1 MNSFNGASLEDQID
15 QWRQFLRRKQM
26 LIGSNLF
33 HLGILALLGGHFV
46 GLLTPINVF
55 DTLGDEAVILNFE
68 NGIYYGLNPVS
79 ARIVELIAEPRTVSA
94 ILAILLDEY
103 DVDADRCR
111 QDLVNLLAKLKEHD
125 LIETE

>member
-1 MNSFNGASLEDQID
+1 MSDPFSDETVV
-15 QWRQFLRRKQM
+15 RVS
-26 LIGSNLF
+26 SNQVSST
-33 HLGILALLGGHFV
+33 I
-46 GLLTPINVF
+46 
-55 DTLGDEAVILNFE
+55 GDEAVILNFE

-94 ILAILLDEY
+94 ILETLLDEY
-103 DVDADRCR
+103 DVDVDRCR